1 MSIEVIVVEPKPS
14 TREALEEIHEIL
26 RSVAASGSPHR
37 LSAVRFTHCRS
48 VLLQS
53 EYRSALP
60 GFLIQC
66 VSLYKFYDFINL
78 YDPKPEARVAFVNDA
93 FARWR
98 GAANA
103 KPAYDIFS
111 DPDF

>member
-1 MSIEVIVVEPKPS
+1 MIVVEPKPS
-14 TREALEEIHEIL
+14 TYEALEEIQELL

-53 EYRSALP
+53 EFRSAMP
-60 GFLIQC
+60 GFLVQC
-66 VSLYKFYDFINL
+66 VSLYKFHDFICL
-78 YDPKPEARVAFVNDA
+78 YDPRPEARVAFVDES
-93 FARWR
+93 FARSR
-98 GAANA
+98 GVAKA
-103 KPAYDIFS
+103 KPVYDIFS